1 VEYTDPETGSVFF
14 YNEETD
20 ESCWEKPNEVIDAE
34 ALAVAAEP
42 TPSRARRRRS
52 IVTNETVIPASG
64 NASGKHFA
72 EYTDPETGRYETRG
86 RTINGVTSTYRI
98 CAYYVCTTSFMTH
111 LKDPNCSSFLMLEY
125 VYVRFPCPP
134 TPLPTSVFFFNS
146 ETGESRWDK
155 PDEVMEAEAQRMAEE
170 PTPSVARRR
179 RSIGV
184 VSHLDQE
191 SGAVWM
197 KYTDPNTNA
206 VVSNRYS

>member
-1 VEYTDPETGSVFF
+1 
-14 YNEETD
+14 
-20 ESCWEKPNEVIDAE
+20 
-34 ALAVAAEP
+34 
-42 TPSRARRRRS
+42 
-52 IVTNETVIPASG
+52 
-64 NASGKHFA
+64 
-72 EYTDPETGRYETRG
+72 
-86 RTINGVTSTYRI
+86 
-98 CAYYVCTTSFMTH
+98 M
-111 LKDPNCSSFLMLEY
+111 KDPPEGFELQFLSNTCTFIFL
-125 VYVRFPCPP
+125 PP

-197 KYTDPNTNA
+197 KYTDPVTNA
-206 VVSNRYS
+206 VVSHQYS

>member
-1 VEYTDPETGSVFF
+1 
-14 YNEETD
+14 
-20 ESCWEKPNEVIDAE
+20 
-34 ALAVAAEP
+34 
-42 TPSRARRRRS
+42 
-52 IVTNETVIPASG
+52 
-64 NASGKHFA
+64 
-72 EYTDPETGRYETRG
+72 
-86 RTINGVTSTYRI
+86 
-98 CAYYVCTTSFMTH
+98 MTQ
-111 LKDPNCSSFLMLEY
+111 LKDSYCSSNLILEY

-134 TPLPTSVFFFNS
+134 TPLPTSVFFF
-146 ETGESRWDK
+146 K

-206 VVSNRYS
+206 VVSNRYSGCVFSDRGTRAPVSSTTV